1 MRKMPEKHVVARQK
15 KGRFAKGQSGNP
27 KGRAPV
33 GKTLAEAVR
42 MVGEE
47 NDEETGRTRLQAV
60 IRRLFKDAKLKGG
73 ERAAA
78 LLFERGFGKVTQP
91 MDIDETR
98 RIVHLMWDA
107 DEAEPLDE

>member
-1 MRKMPEKHVVARQK
+1 MPVKQVVARQK
-15 KGRFAKGQSGNP
+15 KGQFAKGASGNP

-47 NDEETGRTRLQAV
+47 KDEETGRTLLQAV
-60 IRRLFKDAKLKGG
+60 IRRLFKDARGKGG

-91 MDIDETR
+91 MDIESTQR
-98 RIVHLMWDA
+98 LISINWDA
-107 DEAEPLDE
+107 SLPPDDDE